1 VKYRFIEAEQ
11 QQFSVAALCRVL
23 RVCRSGYY
31 DWCRRPQPGARARS
45 DQQLLLEIRRVHA
58 SNYEAFGALKTW
70 RALKAQG
77 IAGGKHRVA
86 RLRSQ
91 AGIEARRKRRFR
103 IRSEHHH
110 TAPPAPDLI
119 NRCFDAQQP
128 NQAWVADMTFVRT
141 REGWLYLTTL
151 LDLFSRRIVGWA
163 MSARPDEALTLS
175 ALEMAIASR
184 RPPPGLIHHTDQG
197 VIYRA
202 QRYRRRLQVAGM
214 RPSMGGR
221 GSAYDN
227 AVAES
232 FFSTLKNE
240 LVHECDFETRNAARA
255 AIFSYIE
262 LFYNR
267 RRLHQTLGYRS
278 PQQFEQ
284 AMLTLD

>member
-1 VKYRFIEAEQ
+1 
-11 QQFSVAALCRVL
+11 
-23 RVCRSGYY
+23 
-31 DWCRRPQPGARARS
+31 
-45 DQQLLLEIRRVHA
+45 
-58 SNYEAFGALKTW
+58 
-70 RALKAQG
+70 
-77 IAGGKHRVA
+77 
-86 RLRSQ
+86 
-91 AGIEARRKRRFR
+91 
-103 IRSEHHH
+103 
-110 TAPPAPDLI
+110 
-119 NRCFDAQQP
+119 
-128 NQAWVADMTFVRT
+128 MTFVRT
-141 REGWLYLTTL
+141 REGWLYVTTL

-163 MSARPDEALTLS
+163 MGARPDEALTLS

-202 QRYRRRLQVAGM
+202 QRYRRRLQTAGM

-240 LVHECDFETRNAARA
+240 LIHECDFETRDAARA

-267 RRLHQTLGYRS
+267 RRLHQTLGYRT

-284 AMLTLD
+284 AMLMLD